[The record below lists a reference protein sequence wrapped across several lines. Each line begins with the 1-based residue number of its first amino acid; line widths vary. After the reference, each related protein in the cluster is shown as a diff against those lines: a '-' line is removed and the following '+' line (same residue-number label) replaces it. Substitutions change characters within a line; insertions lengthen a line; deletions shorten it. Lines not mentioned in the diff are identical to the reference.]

1 MSGPS
6 FTAGRDIKGAFAT
19 GDHASATAT
28 ISETVAPNPGID
40 IAAALAALRD
50 ILAAVPGI
58 ETKALTRIDEAREE
72 AAKPMPRRDE
82 VKNLV
87 AQAAGYARDAAGF
100 ADAAEHLKPHL
111 QHVAAWL
118 GNTWQSWA
126 PTLGLG

>member
-28 ISETVAPNPGID
+28 ISETVAPDPGVD
-40 IAAALAALRD
+40 IAAALAALRT

-82 VKNLV
+82 VKSLV
-87 AQAAGYARDAAGF
+87 AQAAGYARDAAVERLS
-100 ADAAEHLKPHL
+100 DAPEDK
-111 QHVAAWL
+111 AAVTRRRREQ
-118 GNTWQSWA
+118 G
-126 PTLGLG
+126 PVER